1 MGALGGAD
9 SQHRRCP
16 AHPAGLPSTQR
27 QGLYTFT
34 PRLNNPILQKC
45 SHNLVQKKR
54 GEAFKPLSLLPQSG
68 GLVQHDLSTAGGVY
82 GFFENF
88 SAGERNVMNKDIALP
103 IALFFFSALL
113 TVVLHPAALLLAGA
127 VVCVI
132 AVLKYRSQKVE
143 ELKLGTTLLFRS
155 GLAVLAGA
163 IVAVALVLAAMS
175 GLFAR

>member
-1 MGALGGAD
+1 M
-9 SQHRRCP
+9 
-16 AHPAGLPSTQR
+16 
-27 QGLYTFT
+27 YTFT

-82 GFFENF
+82 GFFENI